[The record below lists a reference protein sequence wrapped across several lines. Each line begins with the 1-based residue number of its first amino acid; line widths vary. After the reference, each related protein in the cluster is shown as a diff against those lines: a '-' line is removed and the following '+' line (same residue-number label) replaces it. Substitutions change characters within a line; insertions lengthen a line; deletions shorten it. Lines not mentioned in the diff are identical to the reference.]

1 MKKVVFSEGKND
13 VTFLTKI
20 HENLDIELDY
30 NCYIAEDFEVSQT
43 TWLRQHKVDNR
54 FDYLYKSE
62 EGLGNLIKQFR
73 AHSLLF
79 DDMYL
84 CLLVDLDGRSFT
96 SLLEKI
102 NGKLNEDYG
111 NKVRVSTDDRER
123 LQDLCIVDATLE
135 VTMSE
140 NNDLPIIAF
149 YENLESAASINRGDD
164 RHVKTQKID
173 RYLEQNPD
181 VIDSIES
188 SFYYVDKN

>member
-20 HENLDIELDY
+20 HENLNMDLDY
-30 NCYIAEDFEVSQT
+30 NCYIAEEFEVSQT

-54 FDYLYKSE
+54 FGYLYKSE

-84 CLLVDLDGRSFT
+84 CLLVDLDGGSFN
-96 SLLEKI
+96 SFMEDI
-102 NGKLNEDYG
+102 NGKLHEDYG
-111 NKVRVSTDDRER
+111 NKVRISEDDREMF
-123 LQDLCIVDATLE
+123 QDLYVINATLE
-135 VTMSE
+135 ITMSE
-140 NNDLPIIAF
+140 DNDLPIIAF
-149 YENLESAASINRGDD
+149 YENLESAANINRGDD
-164 RHVKTQKID
+164 RHVKDQKIEH
-173 RYLEQNPD
+173 YLEQNPD

-188 SFYYVDKN
+188 SFYDVSEH